1 MESRSGQARDPIVLG
16 YYEKEVIWL
25 ADRREFCNVLNKY
38 KKDLKLD
45 ARKMD
50 TLLPKSETVTF
61 SLSNKTRNR
70 LISYE
75 NLLKIFKEKIR
86 AITIENLPKM
96 SELKNVSEIHIDH
109 KGKVKIIYRS
119 TRQENYSAKTDG
131 ENTSLS
137 VDTTQ
142 TMEPQHKTLIK
153 NAVDHSSSV
162 MTVVTLLNILSF
174 LRRIPF
180 SLITRNHALPLG
192 YSDLGEPVIA
202 VQ

>member
-1 MESRSGQARDPIVLG
+1 MSKKLLFLVNSNKLYLTRDPSSLNLALGSVLG

-86 AITIENLPKM
+86 AITIENLPK
-96 SELKNVSEIHIDH
+96 V
-109 KGKVKIIYRS
+109 R
-119 TRQENYSAKTDG
+119 
-131 ENTSLS
+131 
-137 VDTTQ
+137 
-142 TMEPQHKTLIK
+142 
-153 NAVDHSSSV
+153 
-162 MTVVTLLNILSF
+162 
-174 LRRIPF
+174 
-180 SLITRNHALPLG
+180 
-192 YSDLGEPVIA
+192 
-202 VQ
+202 